1 MTLIALYIW
10 TVVAGENS
18 IVAVRDWRPMGEF
31 ASVAHCEKA
40 REKLGVIAERARCV
54 DTGLPVNKP
63 Q

>member
-1 MTLIALYIW
+1 MTVITLYLW
-10 TVVAGENS
+10 TVVAGNHS
-18 IVAVRDWRPMGEF
+18 GYAVRDWRHMGEF

-54 DTGLPVNKP
+54 DTGLPANKP